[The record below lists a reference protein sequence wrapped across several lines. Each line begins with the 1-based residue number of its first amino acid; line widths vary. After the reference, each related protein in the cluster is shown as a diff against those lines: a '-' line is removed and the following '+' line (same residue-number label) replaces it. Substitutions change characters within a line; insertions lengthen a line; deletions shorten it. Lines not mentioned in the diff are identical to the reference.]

1 VESYKLQIKPSA
13 SKELELVGSK
23 KDRQRIVSRIYSL
36 ADDPRPTGC
45 EKLAAEEDK
54 YRARQGIYRITYS
67 INDKQRVV
75 VITKIGHRRE
85 VYR

>member
-1 VESYKLQIKPSA
+1 MESYKIQIKPSA

-23 KDRQRIVSRIYSL
+23 KDRQRIVRHIHSL

-45 EKLAAEEDK
+45 EKLAAGEDK
-54 YRARQGIYRITYS
+54 YRIRQGNYRVIYS
-67 INDKQRVV
+67 VDDQQRLVV
-75 VITKIGHRRE
+75 VTKIGHRRE

>member
-1 VESYKLQIKPSA
+1 MESYKLQIKPSA

-23 KDRQRIVSRIYSL
+23 KDRQRIVSRIYRL

-54 YRARQGIYRITYS
+54 YRVRQGNYRIIYS
-67 INDKQRVV
+67 INDKQRLVV
-75 VITKIGHRRE
+75 VTKIGHRRE

>member
-1 VESYKLQIKPSA
+1 MESYKIQIKPSA
-13 SKELELVGSK
+13 SKELELAGSK
-23 KDRQRIVSRIYSL
+23 KDRQRIVSRIYRL

-54 YRARQGIYRITYS
+54 YRVRQGNYRIIYS
-67 INDKQRVV
+67 INDKQRLVV
-75 VITKIGHRRE
+75 VTKIGHRRE

>member
-1 VESYKLQIKPSA
+1 MESYKLQIKPSA

-54 YRARQGIYRITYS
+54 YRVRQGTYRIIYS
-67 INDKQRVV
+67 INDKQRLVV
-75 VITKIGHRRE
+75 VTKIGHRRE

>member
-1 VESYKLQIKPSA
+1 MESYKLQIKPSA

-54 YRARQGIYRITYS
+54 YRVRQGNYRIIYS
-67 INDKQRVV
+67 INDKQRLLVV
-75 VITKIGHRRE
+75 TKIGHRRE

>member
-1 VESYKLQIKPSA
+1 MESYKIQIKPSA

-23 KDRQRIVSRIYSL
+23 RDRRRIVSRIYKL

-54 YRARQGIYRITYS
+54 YRVRQGNYRIVYS
-67 INDKQRVV
+67 VSDQERRIV
-75 VITKIGHRRE
+75 VIKVGHRRE